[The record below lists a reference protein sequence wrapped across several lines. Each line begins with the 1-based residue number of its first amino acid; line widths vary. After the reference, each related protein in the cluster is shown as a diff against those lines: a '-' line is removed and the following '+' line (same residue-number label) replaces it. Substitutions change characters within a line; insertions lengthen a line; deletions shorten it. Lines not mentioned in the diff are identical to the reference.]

1 MKLTLVLIASVL
13 VLSVIG
19 EPSTASSS
27 SSSSLTR
34 NKIRGRIRR
43 RADNDDYGEYT
54 MVDTLRVVPNEKNG
68 SFDRK
73 ESHYVV
79 SDPDSN
85 YQPEEHISTNVI
97 SGGGMSEGSSSHYH
111 HSSKQSIGTDQALE
125 EAQKRY
131 LSLIGGIGDDSDDE
145 SDNDDDDD
153 EASEANQVSA
163 ASFDPSK
170 RSLSNDTLD
179 RFQPKQKVND
189 HIDLP
194 VEYAGRYNREKEEE
208 PRNLYQSKG
217 NPIDHHRHHHYHEQ
231 QQQQQQQHGHHP
243 DKTDTST
250 TTVTTTTT
258 TTTTKSDSKKNNG
271 KNGGKKNKQKKKG
284 KGGKNNKNNNK
295 NKNKKKSQ
303 PVTNITDNS
312 ENVNASKNINQTINI
327 PSTESRKAVSLFFF
341 AFKLLNNAIKML
353 LLGRRTYNY
362 KQNNQ

>member
-13 VLSVIG
+13 VLTVIG
-19 EPSTASSS
+19 EPSTAA
-27 SSSSLTR
+27 SSLTR

-43 RADNDDYGEYT
+43 RTDNDDYGEYT
-54 MVDTLRVVPNEKNG
+54 MVDTLRVVPNDKTG

-97 SGGGMSEGSSSHYH
+97 SGGGVSDGSSSHYH

-131 LSLIGGIGDDSDDE
+131 LSLIGGFGDDSDND
-145 SDNDDDDD
+145 SDNDDDDDD
-153 EASEANQVSA
+153 EASESDQVSA

-170 RSLSNDTLD
+170 RSLSNGTLD

-189 HIDLP
+189 HINLP
-194 VEYAGRYNREKEEE
+194 VGYAGRYNKEKEEE

-231 QQQQQQQHGHHP
+231 QQQQQQQQHGHHP
-243 DKTDTST
+243 DKADTTT

-271 KNGGKKNKQKKKG
+271 KNSGKKNKQKKKG
-284 KGGKNNKNNNK
+284 KGGKNK
-295 NKNKKKSQ
+295 NKNKKKNQ

-327 PSTESRKAVSLFFF
+327 PSTESRKAVSLSF
-341 AFKLLNNAIKML
+341 LHLIC
-353 LLGRRTYNY
+353 
-362 KQNNQ
+362 

>member
-19 EPSTASSS
+19 ESSTASA
-27 SSSSLTR
+27 SSLTR
-34 NKIRGRIRR
+34 NKIIGRIRR
-43 RADNDDYGEYT
+43 RTDKDDYGEYT

-68 SFDRK
+68 SYDRK

-97 SGGGMSEGSSSHYH
+97 SGGGMNEGSSSHYH

-131 LSLIGGIGDDSDDE
+131 LSLIGGIDDDSDDE
-145 SDNDDDDD
+145 SDNGDDDD
-153 EASEANQVSA
+153 EASESDQLSA

-170 RSLSNDTLD
+170 RSLSNGTLD
-179 RFQPKQKVND
+179 RYQPKQKVND

-194 VEYAGRYNREKEEE
+194 VGYAGRYNKEKEEE
-208 PRNLYQSKG
+208 PRSLYQSKG

-231 QQQQQQQHGHHP
+231 QHQQQHGHHP
-243 DKTDTST
+243 DKTDTTT

-258 TTTTKSDSKKNNG
+258 TTTTKSDSKKSNG

-284 KGGKNNKNNNK
+284 KGGKNKNN
-295 NKNKKKSQ
+295 NKKKSQ

-327 PSTESRKAVSLFFF
+327 PSTESRKAVSSLFF
-341 AFKLLNNAIKML
+341 AFNLLNNAIKIL